1 MPRRSRIAAAFAAV
15 AVAGAGAGA
24 AAYDAV
30 SGGSPAA
37 TTMASAVS
45 PARIVNS
52 TAGALS
58 VNTIYD
64 DSIGSIVEI
73 QATTSAASN
82 GQTFPFGG
90 PNGGDGSSIAQGT
103 GFVYDNTGHIVTNEH
118 VISGATS
125 VKVVFHD
132 GSTRTATVVGS
143 DPSTDVAVLKVDA
156 TGLQPLT
163 LADSDGVAVGDG
175 VVAIGSPYGLDG
187 TVTTGIVSATGR
199 EIDAPDGTPI
209 DGAIQTDAAINHGNS
224 GGPLFD
230 LTGKVIGITSQIQS
244 DSGVNDGIGF
254 AISSN
259 LVKSIADQLIAS
271 GKVAHPLLGVNVQT
285 IPASVASTLGE
296 HVGAAITKV
305 QSGSGGDK
313 AGLKASTG
321 TTRVGG
327 TAYATGGDV
336 IAAVDG
342 TSVASAADLRAAI
355 AAHAPGD
362 TVTLTVWKGTSSR
375 TVQATLGTR

>member
-1 MPRRSRIAAAFAAV
+1 
-15 AVAGAGAGA
+15 
-24 AAYDAV
+24 
-30 SGGSPAA
+30 
-37 TTMASAVS
+37 
-45 PARIVNS
+45 
-52 TAGALS
+52 
-58 VNTIYD
+58 
-64 DSIGSIVEI
+64 
-73 QATTSAASN
+73 
-82 GQTFPFGG
+82 
-90 PNGGDGSSIAQGT
+90 
-103 GFVYDNTGHIVTNEH
+103 
-118 VISGATS
+118 
-125 VKVVFHD
+125 
-132 GSTRTATVVGS
+132 
-143 DPSTDVAVLKVDA
+143 
-156 TGLQPLT
+156 
-163 LADSDGVAVGDG
+163 
-175 VVAIGSPYGLDG
+175 
-187 TVTTGIVSATGR
+187 VSATGR

-230 LTGKVIGITSQIQS
+230 LTGQVIGITSQIQS

-285 IPASVASTLGE
+285 IPASAASTLGE
-296 HVGAAITKV
+296 HLGAAVTKV

-313 AGLKASTG
+313 AGLKASTA

-327 TAYATGGDV
+327 TAYPTGGDV
-336 IAAVDG
+336 VSAVDG

-362 TVTLTVWKGTSSR
+362 TVTLTVWNGASSR